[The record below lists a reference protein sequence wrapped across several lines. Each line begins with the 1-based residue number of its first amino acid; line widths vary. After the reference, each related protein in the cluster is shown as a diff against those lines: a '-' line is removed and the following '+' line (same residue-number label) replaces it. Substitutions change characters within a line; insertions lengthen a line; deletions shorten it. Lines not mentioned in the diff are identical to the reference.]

1 MTIAVISGNV
11 FYQYHLATVP
21 RVDLLP
27 ILTKEEKEE
36 NDYKV
41 IYEQTGL
48 TKEGYLRIED
58 DIDLILDI
66 QNDYYSSYNI
76 IKKNTAPF
84 LMSDFLDRKVSHCL
98 VKKGDII
105 ITSAVQFSGIRL
117 GHTALVINEEEIIE
131 AVGYGS
137 LSHINKVDSFM
148 ERPSFLIVSPNFD
161 EDVKEEVVNYAL
173 DNLLGIPYN
182 IFAGV
187 FTKKSE
193 IKSTQCAHLVWYA
206 YYKNGIDLDD
216 NKGLIITPKQLANSS
231 RITVIQNFGFNSASL
246 WN

>member
-1 MTIAVISGNV
+1 MLFKIEKKFKPIYILPIVLGIFIFVFLSMTIAVISGNV

-161 EDVKEEVVNYAL
+161 EDVKDYDSHLSNFETNVSKYQKT
-173 DNLLGIPYN
+173 IT
-182 IFAGV
+182 
-187 FTKKSE
+187 FTKK
-193 IKSTQCAHLVWYA
+193 
-206 YYKNGIDLDD
+206 NP
-216 NKGLIITPKQLANSS
+216 NIIT
-231 RITVIQNFGFNSASL
+231 G
-246 WN
+246 

>member
-76 IKKNTAPF
+76 I
-84 LMSDFLDRKVSHCL
+84 LDQKENKRNCNQEINGSNKSQ
-98 VKKGDII
+98 DI
-105 ITSAVQFSGIRL
+105 S
-117 GHTALVINEEEIIE
+117 
-131 AVGYGS
+131 
-137 LSHINKVDSFM
+137 
-148 ERPSFLIVSPNFD
+148 
-161 EDVKEEVVNYAL
+161 
-173 DNLLGIPYN
+173 
-182 IFAGV
+182 
-187 FTKKSE
+187 
-193 IKSTQCAHLVWYA
+193 
-206 YYKNGIDLDD
+206 
-216 NKGLIITPKQLANSS
+216 
-231 RITVIQNFGFNSASL
+231 
-246 WN
+246 

>member
-1 MTIAVISGNV
+1 MRWFKIEKKFKPIYILPIVLGIFIFVFLSMTIAVISGNV

-84 LMSDFLDRKVSHCL
+84 
-98 VKKGDII
+98 
-105 ITSAVQFSGIRL
+105 
-117 GHTALVINEEEIIE
+117 
-131 AVGYGS
+131 
-137 LSHINKVDSFM
+137 
-148 ERPSFLIVSPNFD
+148 
-161 EDVKEEVVNYAL
+161 
-173 DNLLGIPYN
+173 
-182 IFAGV
+182 
-187 FTKKSE
+187 
-193 IKSTQCAHLVWYA
+193 
-206 YYKNGIDLDD
+206 
-216 NKGLIITPKQLANSS
+216 
-231 RITVIQNFGFNSASL
+231 
-246 WN
+246 

>member
-36 NDYKV
+36 KDYKV

-58 DIDLILDI
+58 NIDLILEI

-84 LMSDFLDRKVSHCL
+84 LIIDFLDRKVIH
-98 VKKGDII
+98 
-105 ITSAVQFSGIRL
+105 
-117 GHTALVINEEEIIE
+117 
-131 AVGYGS
+131 
-137 LSHINKVDSFM
+137 
-148 ERPSFLIVSPNFD
+148 
-161 EDVKEEVVNYAL
+161 
-173 DNLLGIPYN
+173 
-182 IFAGV
+182 
-187 FTKKSE
+187 
-193 IKSTQCAHLVWYA
+193 
-206 YYKNGIDLDD
+206 
-216 NKGLIITPKQLANSS
+216 
-231 RITVIQNFGFNSASL
+231 
-246 WN
+246 

>member
-105 ITSAVQFSGIRL
+105 I
-117 GHTALVINEEEIIE
+117 E

-193 IKSTQCAHLVWYA
+193 INSTQCAHLVWYA